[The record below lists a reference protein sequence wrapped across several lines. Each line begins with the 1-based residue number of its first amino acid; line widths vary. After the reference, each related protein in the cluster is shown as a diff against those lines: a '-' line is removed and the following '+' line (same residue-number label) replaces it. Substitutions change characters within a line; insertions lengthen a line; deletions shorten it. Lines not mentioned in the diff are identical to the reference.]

1 MSVTDGIGQT
11 LCSFEH
17 YLVQS
22 INKSISQ
29 NAFIHMYSAMSQ
41 AKDDYS
47 FYRPT
52 EGRRLSQPRW
62 HG

>member
-1 MSVTDGIGQT
+1 
-11 LCSFEH
+11 
-17 YLVQS
+17 
-22 INKSISQ
+22 
-29 NAFIHMYSAMSQ
+29 MYSAMSQ

-52 EGRRLSQPRW
+52 EGILSQPRW